1 MEIEMSFTKNNFWT
15 PVDSVSGFALT
26 QAISSAVNL
35 STEVDIP
42 DECGLRLLSFEKSR
56 PLADLH

>member
-1 MEIEMSFTKNNFWT
+1 MSFMKNNLWT

-26 QAISSAVNL
+26 EAISSAVKM
-35 STEVDIP
+35 STEVSFR

-56 PLADLH
+56 PVAGLH